1 METFGKGDGRGTAVE
16 ATRRSPSLRRSA
28 LLSSSIHPS
37 VRRRGGVCLSNI
49 EAPSPL
55 VRPDIL
61 GSSESLGHVTYVR
74 CLRRLY
80 VPELISAAEACSHAR
95 VNPRYAGMSCRLSRD
110 TAPPACSLP
119 PSLASDIYLS
129 LACSRIRIS
138 VPHGGTHSEQMR
150 ETGRHIKAGI
160 ICYPT

>member
-1 METFGKGDGRGTAVE
+1 METFGKEEGRGTAAVE

-37 VRRRGGVCLSNI
+37 GGVCLSNI
-49 EAPSPL
+49 EASAL
-55 VRPDIL
+55 SACEAGYIGLLRESWARHVCAVLAQIVR
-61 GSSESLGHVTYVR
+61 T
-74 CLRRLY
+74 
-80 VPELISAAEACSHAR
+80 R
-95 VNPRYAGMSCRLSRD
+95 VNLCRRGLLTCPSQSQVCRYVVSLVARHRAGMQ
-110 TAPPACSLP
+110 P

>member
-1 METFGKGDGRGTAVE
+1 METFGKEEGRGT
-16 ATRRSPSLRRSA
+16 TRRRGDATVSFPSA
-28 LLSSSIHPS
+28 IGGTPLLIHPS
-37 VRRRGGVCLSNI
+37 VCLSNI
-49 EAPSPL
+49 EASAL
-55 VRPDIL
+55 SACEAGYIGLLRESWARHVCAVLAQIVR
-61 GSSESLGHVTYVR
+61 T
-74 CLRRLY
+74 
-80 VPELISAAEACSHAR
+80 R
-95 VNPRYAGMSCRLSRD
+95 VNLCRRGLLTCPSQSQVCRYVVSLVARHRATGMQ
-110 TAPPACSLP
+110 P

>member
-1 METFGKGDGRGTAVE
+1 MARKKEEGPPPSRRRDGLLPFGDRHS
-16 ATRRSPSLRRSA
+16 SP
-28 LLSSSIHPS
+28 HPS
-37 VRRRGGVCLSNI
+37 IRPAMAASAFPTSKQ
-49 EAPSPL
+49 APSPL

-61 GSSESLGHVTYVR
+61 GSSEGLGHVTYVR

-95 VNPRYAGMSCRLSRD
+95 VNPRYAGMSCRLSRA
-110 TAPPACSLP
+110 TAPACSLP

>member
-1 METFGKGDGRGTAVE
+1 MRRGRRRDGLIPFGDRHS
-16 ATRRSPSLRRSA
+16 SPP
-28 LLSSSIHPS
+28 PS
-37 VRRRGGVCLSNI
+37 VRPSGGVYLSNLD
-49 EAPSPL
+49 APSPL

-61 GSSESLGHVTYVR
+61 GWETWARHVRAVLAQIVR
-74 CLRRLY
+74 T
-80 VPELISAAEACSHAR
+80 R
-95 VNPRYAGMSCRLSRD
+95 VNLCRRGLLTCPSQSQVCRYVVSLVARHRAGIQ
-110 TAPPACSLP
+110 P

-138 VPHGGTHSEQMR
+138 VPNAGTHSEQMR